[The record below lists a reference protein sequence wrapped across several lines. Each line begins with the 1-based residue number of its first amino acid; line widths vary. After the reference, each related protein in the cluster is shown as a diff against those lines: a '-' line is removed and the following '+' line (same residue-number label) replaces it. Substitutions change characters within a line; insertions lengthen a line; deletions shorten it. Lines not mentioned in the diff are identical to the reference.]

1 MSVLQLAPLCRRLRE
16 RIEEGLVGLDESVDL
31 LVDASFLVFAKAQW
45 LIPQSTPFEDEET
58 EQDWA
63 EVGEDFED
71 SPPILNE
78 EELTEVTGKVQALL
92 QHSQFMFTRG
102 HTASIDEVGLIETA
116 AIEASEL
123 AQAMETL
130 MARLGPRERTVKII
144 RRNFADHMRWFWRQV
159 TRLGSRYKVLRFSLF
174 RSSNIQDSVLNFLV
188 LLELVKRR
196 RISARQPK
204 MFGDIMFS
212 TKRDTIT
219 EAHDGGGTP

>member
-78 EELTEVTGKVQALL
+78 EERRKSRKVQALL

-130 MARLGPRERTVKII
+130 MARLGPR
-144 RRNFADHMRWFWRQV
+144 NGP
-159 TRLGSRYKVLRFSLF
+159 L
-174 RSSNIQDSVLNFLV
+174 RSS
-188 LLELVKRR
+188 
-196 RISARQPK
+196 
-204 MFGDIMFS
+204 
-212 TKRDTIT
+212 
-219 EAHDGGGTP
+219 GGTSQTI